1 MRLQEDGKCEVARGL
16 VNGTLQ
22 RDGNVRLLEYGKF
35 EVALRLEL

>member
-1 MRLQEDGKCEVARGL
+1 MGNVRFARGL